1 MWKFL
6 ICVTALTFSG
16 SSWAEQSERD
26 QEELRQEI
34 KQAKRELRDAS
45 QKLERL
51 TERQLP
57 ALRNAFNYNY
67 SIGGKR
73 PMVGIIMSGSER
85 NSGGVLLSGITPDA
99 PADKAGLE
107 SGDLLTHINGQGLSG
122 RNGQDLANELLADL
136 EVGEAFEF
144 TYERD
149 GESHTATVVVE
160 EHEPA
165 FAFNF
170 SGNGDIFDFDS
181 QPFNFGFNFDND
193 SINIDLENFRD
204 LADRYR
210 DLAIDA
216 SKSAQFQGLR
226 NLPYVW
232 SSGWAWSGLELKQV
246 NAELGRYFGT
256 DTGALVLAADNLGD
270 SDLESGDVIISI
282 EGDEV
287 DNPQQA
293 MRFLRHFK
301 PGEQISTK
309 IMRDG
314 KKREVVLIA
323 PEASSSSYSF
333 SWSSEDEE

>member
-1 MWKFL
+1 MWKLL
-6 ICVTALTFSG
+6 IGVTALTFSG
-16 SSWAEQSERD
+16 YCWAEPAETD
-26 QEELRQEI
+26 QQELRQEI
-34 KQAKRELRDAS
+34 RQARQELQAAS
-45 QKLERL
+45 RKLERL

-57 ALRNAFNYNY
+57 AMRNAFSYNF
-67 SIGGKR
+67 STTEKR

-107 SGDLLTHINGQGLSG
+107 SGDLLTHINGQDLSG

-136 EVGEAFEF
+136 EVGAAFEF

-149 GESHTATVVVE
+149 GQSHTATVIVE
-160 EHEPA
+160 EHKPA
-165 FAFNF
+165 FAFGF
-170 SGNGDIFDFDS
+170 SGDSDLFDFDS
-181 QPFNFGFNFDND
+181 QPFNFGFNFDNE
-193 SINIDLENFRD
+193 SLNIDLDNFRD

-210 DLAIDA
+210 DFAFDA
-216 SKSAQFQGLR
+216 KKIARLDGLR

-246 NAELGRYFGT
+246 NAKLGRYFGT
-256 DTGALVLAADNLGD
+256 DSGALVLAADNLGD

-282 EGDEV
+282 EGDEI

-293 MRFLRHFK
+293 MQLLRHFE
-301 PGEQISTK
+301 PGEQISAK

-314 KKREVVLIA
+314 KKREVVLVA

-333 SWSSEDEE
+333 SWSSEEEE